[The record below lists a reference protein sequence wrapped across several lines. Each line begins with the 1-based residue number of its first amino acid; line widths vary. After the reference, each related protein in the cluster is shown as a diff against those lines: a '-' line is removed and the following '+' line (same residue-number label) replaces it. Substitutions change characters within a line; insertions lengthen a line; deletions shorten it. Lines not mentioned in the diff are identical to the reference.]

1 MKACLYEELEDQVVR
16 CHLCHHRC
24 PMTSVKLSDDIG
36 KKAGLKYV
44 YIGNVF
50 AEKGENTWCA
60 HCNAPLIECWGYTV
74 KLNHIVEVRCPIGK
88 EIDRRPRT
96 TDVSDR
102 AGSTGA
108 GHQGRN

>member
-1 MKACLYEELEDQVVR
+1 M
-16 CHLCHHRC
+16 
-24 PMTSVKLSDDIG
+24 PFMSSSLSDDIG
-36 KKAGLKYV
+36 KKAGLQYV
-44 YIGNVF
+44 YMGNVF
-50 AEKGENTWCA
+50 TEKGETTWCA
-60 HCNAPLIECWGYTV
+60 HCNALLIERWGYTV
-74 KLNHIVEVRCPIGK
+74 KLNHIVEGRCPIGK